1 MGPFQRL
8 GTRVETHPLAFGTC
22 QSRGGCRREFHRGK
36 PLQPQKSTRYT
47 GLIPYIP
54 HAMPMIGSKVRVSAL
69 YGEQWLTPEDQY
81 LCVGLAHCFEKADD
95 GKLVD
100 RLIIEPISANS
111 LEAMSH
117 GAKTS
122 FLHVFS
128 LLLKDA
134 ISKTLPSEFDD
145 GVFCD
150 EYETRC
156 DAAARTWM
164 RPRAVDDLMDIVP
177 LGMVKSSFNYDTTDM
192 RVLNFDNIVRDDD
205 NIKQD
210 ISIDVYGR
218 KQEEDTEKR
227 GHDDAQGGDDGI
239 DSLLAA

>member
-8 GTRVETHPLAFGTC
+8 GTRVETQPLGFGGC
-22 QSRGGCRREFHRGK
+22 RAPRGCRREFCDGNHV
-36 PLQPQKSTRYT
+36 QPQNSTRYT
-47 GLIPYIP
+47 GLIPYISRT
-54 HAMPMIGSKVRVSAL
+54 MPINGSTVRVSAL
-69 YGEQWLTPEDQY
+69 YGEQWLTPDDQY
-81 LCVGLAHCFEKADD
+81 LAVGLAHCFEKGDD

-100 RLIIEPISANS
+100 RLIVEPISANS

-122 FLHVFS
+122 FIHVFG

-134 ISKTLPSEFDD
+134 ISKTLPAEFDD
-145 GVFCD
+145 GAFCE
-150 EYETRC
+150 EYEIRC

-218 KQEEDTEKR
+218 KQEEETQKD
-227 GHDDAQGGDDGI
+227 GQDDDI